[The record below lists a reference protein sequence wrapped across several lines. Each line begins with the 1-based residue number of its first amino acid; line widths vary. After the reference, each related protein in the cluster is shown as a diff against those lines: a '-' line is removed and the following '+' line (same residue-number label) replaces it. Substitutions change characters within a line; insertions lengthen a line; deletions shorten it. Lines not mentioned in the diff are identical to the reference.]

1 MGVDLFLLENF
12 ESLESLASLASLASQ
27 ERPVKQI
34 PVSIRMSRMG
44 FSLSLGAARADP
56 NLNAADFNSLSPS
69 LRKVKLLRD
78 RLFRRDAAEGLRDY
92 IAGLYE
98 EDSDAIKAGL
108 NTSYK
113 IADEHTTLCIDVV
126 QNSKGSGVE
135 AIPVIDILID
145 LGADINRW
153 NTASGKYRDHAE
165 NALTWAVTTNKGQL
179 VKHLITRRA
188 TADAAGDHSG
198 LLSHFAGHLS
208 PKQRRKLRMALGG
221 HSPRSGVASREG
233 SGGGAGGGGPRSGTA
248 SREASAGGAPG
259 PISHSRESSGAGG
272 TGAGTRSRAGAG
284 TRSRAGSHASGTSR
298 PGSRGLPAS
307 GVTSH
312 VPRKTRKRKY

>member
-1 MGVDLFLLENF
+1 
-12 ESLESLASLASLASQ
+12 
-27 ERPVKQI
+27 
-34 PVSIRMSRMG
+34 MSRMG

-145 LGADINRW
+145 LGADI
-153 NTASGKYRDHAE
+153 
-165 NALTWAVTTNKGQL
+165 
-179 VKHLITRRA
+179 
-188 TADAAGDHSG
+188 
-198 LLSHFAGHLS
+198 
-208 PKQRRKLRMALGG
+208 
-221 HSPRSGVASREG
+221 
-233 SGGGAGGGGPRSGTA
+233 
-248 SREASAGGAPG
+248 
-259 PISHSRESSGAGG
+259 
-272 TGAGTRSRAGAG
+272 
-284 TRSRAGSHASGTSR
+284 
-298 PGSRGLPAS
+298 
-307 GVTSH
+307 
-312 VPRKTRKRKY
+312 